1 MLKLAD
7 YRSKAKGLPDLLPY
21 AALVAPGVVLNKD
34 ASFLA
39 AWEVRGQDTAS
50 STPDEMAYVSAQFNN
65 AVKLLGT
72 GWMLHMDAIRS
83 SHRAYPAP
91 GKGHFPD
98 PVTQM
103 IDDERREYFNG
114 SGNEA
119 GQRCFS
125 TSTILSVTYKPNLNA
140 AKMAGKAQA
149 GAVSSSGLEK
159 ALVQFQNTLEELED
173 ALSAV
178 LHMQRL
184 GEYTAYYADGE
195 DYTQS
200 DLLSHLQH
208 CLSGEL
214 HPMRVPETPMYLD
227 ALLGSEDLVGGI
239 IPRLG
244 DRHLAVI
251 SIDGLPQESYP
262 AMLAE
267 LDALPLEY
275 RFSSRFL
282 CLDQYD
288 ATKEINS
295 YRKGWRQQVFRFM
308 DQFFNNPNARANRD
322 ALLMAE
328 DAETALTEV
337 QGGYVGAGYLT
348 STIVLMHEDQE
359 RLQDWARELRRTV
372 QTLGFGC
379 RIESINALEAWLG
392 THPGNGYAN
401 LRRPMVNTLNLA
413 DLLPLATVWT
423 GSPVCPCPFYP
434 PDSRPLAVLTTDKST
449 PFWFN
454 IHVGDLGHT
463 LIFGPTGAGK
473 STLLATLAAQFRCYD
488 NARIFAFDKGM
499 SMFPLCYGAGG
510 DHYNIGDS
518 NQLSFAPLQ
527 RISESDAE
535 CSWAEE
541 WIASLMELQGFTVMP
556 SHRNAIH
563 TAMQSLAA
571 NPEHLRSL
579 TSFYHVVQDR
589 EIKEAIQHY
598 TAQGAMG
605 RILDADTD
613 SLNLSS
619 FMVFEVESLMN
630 LGDKNLIPVLTYLFH
645 RIEKALDGDPTML
658 ILDEAWI
665 MLGHPVFRAKI
676 REWLKVMRKA
686 NCAVL
691 LATQSLSDA
700 RNSGILDVLTES
712 CLTKIFLPNIAA
724 RQEGQRDLYTG
735 MGLNE
740 TQIGIIATA
749 TPKRDYYVV
758 TPQGRR
764 QVQLALGR
772 KTLAF
777 VGASDKESIARIQ
790 ELAAEHGPDGW
801 QAAWLHER
809 NAA

>member
-630 LGDKNLIPVLTYLFH
+630 LG
-645 RIEKALDGDPTML
+645 
-658 ILDEAWI
+658 
-665 MLGHPVFRAKI
+665 
-676 REWLKVMRKA
+676 VMF
-686 NCAVL
+686 
-691 LATQSLSDA
+691 Q
-700 RNSGILDVLTES
+700 
-712 CLTKIFLPNIAA
+712 
-724 RQEGQRDLYTG
+724 
-735 MGLNE
+735 
-740 TQIGIIATA
+740 
-749 TPKRDYYVV
+749 
-758 TPQGRR
+758 
-764 QVQLALGR
+764 
-772 KTLAF
+772 
-777 VGASDKESIARIQ
+777 
-790 ELAAEHGPDGW
+790 
-801 QAAWLHER
+801 
-809 NAA
+809 

>member
-518 NQLSFAPLQ
+518 NQPSFAPLQ

-605 RILDADTD
+605 RLLDADTD

-619 FMVFEVESLMN
+619 FMVFEIESLMN
-630 LGDKNLIPVLTYLFH
+630 LRLNIFRRLTLYIYL
-645 RIEKALDGDPTML
+645 
-658 ILDEAWI
+658 
-665 MLGHPVFRAKI
+665 
-676 REWLKVMRKA
+676 
-686 NCAVL
+686 
-691 LATQSLSDA
+691 
-700 RNSGILDVLTES
+700 
-712 CLTKIFLPNIAA
+712 IFLNSCMKLFPVYSPPLSGEIHTRA
-724 RQEGQRDLYTG
+724 
-735 MGLNE
+735 
-740 TQIGIIATA
+740 
-749 TPKRDYYVV
+749 
-758 TPQGRR
+758 GRHAGTF
-764 QVQLALGR
+764 LL
-772 KTLAF
+772 F
-777 VGASDKESIARIQ
+777 AS
-790 ELAAEHGPDGW
+790 P
-801 QAAWLHER
+801 
-809 NAA
+809 

>member
-1 MLKLAD
+1 MLKLTD

-21 AALVAPGVVLNKD
+21 AALVAPGVILNKD

-50 STPDEMAYVSAQFNN
+50 STPDELAYVSAQFNN

-72 GWMLHMDAIRS
+72 GWMLHMDAIRG
-83 SHRAYPAP
+83 SHRAYPGP
-91 GKGHFPD
+91 GKSHFPD
-98 PVTQM
+98 SVTQL
-103 IDDERREYFNG
+103 IEDERREYFDG
-114 SGNEA
+114 SEYGGA
-119 GQRCFS
+119 QRCFS
-125 TSTILSVTYKPNLNA
+125 TSTVLSVTHKPNLNA
-140 AKMAGKAQA
+140 AKMAGSAQA
-149 GAVSSSGLEK
+149 GVATSSGLEK
-159 ALVQFQNTLEELED
+159 ALAQFQNTLEELED
-173 ALSAV
+173 ALSSV

-184 GEYTAYYADGE
+184 QEYTAYYEDGE

-208 CLSGEL
+208 CISGVL
-214 HPMRVPETPMYLD
+214 QPMRVPERFMYLD
-227 ALLGSEDLVGGI
+227 ALLGSEPLVGGI
-239 IPRLG
+239 IPHL
-244 DRHLAVI
+244 DNKHLAVL

-262 AMLAE
+262 AMLAA

-275 RFSSRFL
+275 RFSSRFI

-288 ATKEINS
+288 ATKEINM
-295 YRKGWRQQVFRFM
+295 YRKGWRQQVYRFL
-308 DQFFNNPNARANRD
+308 DQFFNNPNARVNRD

-348 STIVLMHEDQE
+348 SCIVLMHEEQE
-359 RLQDWARELRRTV
+359 RLQDWARELRRTI

-413 DLLPLATVWT
+413 DLLPLASIWT
-423 GSPVCPCPFYP
+423 GSPYNPCPFYP
-434 PDSRPLAVLTTDKST
+434 PDSPPLAVLTTNSST
-449 PFWFN
+449 PVWFN
-454 IHVGDLGHT
+454 IHVGDIGHT

-473 STLLATLAAQFRCYD
+473 STLLAFLAAQFRRYE

-499 SMFPLCYGAGG
+499 SMFPLCLGAGG
-510 DHYNIGDS
+510 VHYNIGNSD
-518 NQLSFAPLQ
+518 QLAFAPLQ
-527 RISESDAE
+527 RIDSDAE
-535 CSWAEE
+535 NAWAQE
-541 WIASLMELQGFTVMP
+541 WIASLMELQRFTVMP
-556 SHRNAIH
+556 AHKNAIH
-563 TAMQSLAA
+563 TAMRTLAA
-571 NPEHLRSL
+571 NPPHLRSL

-598 TAQGAMG
+598 TRQGAMG
-605 RILDADTD
+605 RLLDADSD
-613 SLNLSS
+613 ALSLRP
-619 FMVFEVESLMN
+619 FMVFELEELMN
-630 LGDKNLIPVLTYLFH
+630 LGDQNLIPVLTYLFH
-645 RIEKALDGDPTML
+645 RIEKALTGVPALL

-686 NCAVL
+686 NCAVI

-700 RNSGILDVLTES
+700 RNSGILDVLAES
-712 CLTKIFLPNIAA
+712 CLTKIFLPNLAA

-740 TQIGIIATA
+740 TQLGIIANA

-758 TPQGRR
+758 TPHGRR
-764 QVQLALGR
+764 QVQLALGK

-777 VGASDKESIARIQ
+777 AGASDKESISRIQ
-790 ELAAEHGPDGW
+790 ELVAEHGPDDW
-801 QAAWLHER
+801 QTAWLRESG
-809 NAA
+809 AA